1 MNKQELGE
9 MLTIREVSRRFNIT
23 THTLRFW
30 EKELEGILIPFR
42 TPGGQRRYTKDDLL
56 IISKIKQ
63 LKKEG
68 LSLARIKKRLEKEK
82 EDSPNQ
88 TSNPNIQQIAN
99 EIADMVRSTIQSILQ
114 EEKFK

>member
-30 EKELEGILIPFR
+30 EKELDGVLSPVR
-42 TPGGQRRYTKDDLL
+42 TPGGQRRYTNDDIL
-56 IISKIKQ
+56 IIIKIKK

-68 LSLARIKKRLEKEK
+68 LSLARIKKSLEEEK
-82 EDSPNQ
+82 ANSLNRSTSPK
-88 TSNPNIQQIAN
+88 IDYIAN
-99 EIADMVRSTIQSILQ
+99 EVAEMVRSTIYSILKD
-114 EEKFK
+114 EKLK